1 MTNKKDNDIIEVDG
15 EKGEKREN
23 VVVHVDKDG
32 AEEIKKLKNTLSSKK
47 GTATRFINKL
57 KKQATAFKSAA
68 ETYNKDNTNATKTAL
83 KIAAEHIVDSR
94 NKLEKHAS
102 EIEKLAEEI

>member
-32 AEEIKKLKNTLSSKK
+32 AEEIKKLKATLSSKK
-47 GTATRFINKL
+47 GNQMSTT
-57 KKQATAFKSAA
+57 
-68 ETYNKDNTNATKTAL
+68 
-83 KIAAEHIVDSR
+83 
-94 NKLEKHAS
+94 
-102 EIEKLAEEI
+102 